1 MRNIGRIRIIDP
13 LEVDDS
19 HNLLN
24 VPYLVLIDSGGIQE
38 ETLSIGKLALVL
50 RDTTE
55 KLEGVDASTLKR
67 VRTNKDTTY
76 IEFDQ
81 LLDDKNDSRVCVSN
95 NTYGNWSAYIN
106 RSNVSNQLHHMKG
119 WGNINEIKE
128 NYRVIVI

>member
-1 MRNIGRIRIIDP
+1 M
-13 LEVDDS
+13 DDS

-95 NTYGNWSAYIN
+95 NTYGN
-106 RSNVSNQLHHMKG
+106 
-119 WGNINEIKE
+119 
-128 NYRVIVI
+128 

>member
-1 MRNIGRIRIIDP
+1 M
-13 LEVDDS
+13 DDS

-55 KLEGVDASTLKR
+55 KLEGVDASTRKR

-95 NTYGNWSAYIN
+95 NTYGN
-106 RSNVSNQLHHMKG
+106 
-119 WGNINEIKE
+119 
-128 NYRVIVI
+128 